1 MKRFFALLLSL
12 LMLTGCSAQ
21 GDAADQGDSNAQPAG
36 TPESAVSPAGF
47 DVSILDLEFSNR
59 ELSGEW
65 DEDEEVA
72 IRANGSTV
80 EIDGSG
86 AAFKDGM
93 LTISKEGV
101 YVITGTLTDVCVY
114 INVTKQEKVQLV
126 LKDAELTNST
136 GPAIAIEEAD
146 KVFITVPEGAKA
158 AISDGKNYKGKAVT
172 EDWDGVIFS
181 RADLCLNG
189 QGEMTITGAY
199 KHGVVSKDDLVITGL
214 TLTVNAESTA
224 LDGKDCVKANGATI
238 TVNAGKNGIRSDN
251 DEDADRG
258 FVYLKEC
265 AITVDAGKDAVEA
278 ENAIITEDTILNILS
293 GGGQSQAVRYAAE
306 GSWKGLKA
314 GDIRLTGGSCFI
326 DARDD
331 AIHANRSIT
340 ITSGSFI
347 LASGDDG
354 VHADK
359 ELTIMDGDI
368 RITGSYEGL
377 EASKLTIAGGL
388 VDVTASDDGLNAA
401 GDTEETTAAAG
412 NRRSRGMMM
421 SNGVGEIFIT
431 GGVILVNSTG
441 DGIDSNRDI
450 NVSGGVTLVS
460 GPVSSG
466 NAAFD
471 YDGTATVTGGIL
483 IAAGP
488 NGMAQN
494 FTEAQNQGAI
504 LATFS
509 RQPGGRSIALV
520 DSEGVIIA
528 AFTPQNAYQSVVIT
542 APGVQENRK
551 YTLVAGADL
560 SHADEHGFAQ
570 GGEVRGGNSVA
581 SIQMTSAIYGG
592 GFGGPGGGNPGG
604 GPGRGPGRGW

>member
-1 MKRFFALLLSL
+1 MKRFFALLLSV

-21 GDAADQGDSNAQPAG
+21 GDATDQSGATAQPAG

-47 DVSILDLEFSNR
+47 DVSVLDLDFSNR

-72 IRANGSTV
+72 IRANGSTA

-86 AAFKDGM
+86 ASLKDGM
-93 LTISKEGV
+93 LTIDKEGV
-101 YVITGTLTDVCVY
+101 YVITGTLTDVCIY

-126 LKDAELTNST
+126 LRDAELTNST

-158 AISDGKNYKGKAVT
+158 AISDGKNYQGKAVT
-172 EDWDGVIFS
+172 EDWDGAIFS

-189 QGEMTITGAY
+189 KGEMTIAGAY

-214 TLTVNAESTA
+214 TLTVTASSTA
-224 LDGKDCVKANGATI
+224 LDGKDCVKASGAAI
-238 TVNAGKNGIRSDN
+238 TVDAGTNGIRSDN

-258 FVYLKEC
+258 FIYLKEC
-265 AITVDAGKDAVEA
+265 TITVDAGNDAVQA
-278 ENAIITEDTILNILS
+278 ENALITEDTILNILS

-340 ITSGSFI
+340 ITSGSFT

-359 ELTIMDGDI
+359 ELTILDGDI
-368 RITGSYEGL
+368 RVTGSYEGL
-377 EASKLTIAGGL
+377 EASKLTIAGGFI
-388 VDVTASDDGLNAA
+388 DVTASDDGLNAA
-401 GDTEETTAAAG
+401 RDTEETTATAG

-431 GGVILVNSTG
+431 GGTILVNSSG
-441 DGIDSNRDI
+441 DGIDSNKDI

-504 LATFS
+504 LATFN

-542 APGVQENRK
+542 APGVQENQK

-560 SHADEHGFAQ
+560 SQADEHGFAQ
-570 GGEVRGGNSVA
+570 GGEVKGGNSVA
-581 SIQMTSAIYGG
+581 SIQMTSAIYGS
-592 GFGGPGGGNPGG
+592 GFGMPGGGPGGNPGG
-604 GPGRGPGRGW
+604 GKQRRGW

>member
-21 GDAADQGDSNAQPAG
+21 GDATDQSGTTAQPAG
-36 TPESAVSPAGF
+36 TPESVVSPADF
-47 DVSILDLEFSNR
+47 DVSILDLDFSNR

-72 IRANGSTV
+72 IRANGSAA

-86 AAFKDGM
+86 ASLKDGM
-93 LTISKEGV
+93 LTIDKEGV
-101 YVITGTLTDVCVY
+101 YVITGTLTDVCIY
-114 INVTKQEKVQLV
+114 INVSKQEKVHLV
-126 LKDAELTNST
+126 LKDAELTNSA

-158 AISDGKNYKGKAVT
+158 AISDGKTYQGKSAT
-172 EDWDGVIFS
+172 EGWDGAIFS

-189 QGEMTITGAY
+189 KGEMTITGAY

-214 TLTVNAESTA
+214 TLTVTASSTA
-224 LDGKDCVKANGATI
+224 LDGKDCVKASGAAI
-238 TVNAGKNGIRSDN
+238 TVDAGTNGIRSDN

-258 FVYLKEC
+258 FIYLKEC
-265 AITVDAGKDAVEA
+265 TITVDAGNDAVQA
-278 ENAIITEDTILNILS
+278 ENALITEDTILNILS

-340 ITSGSFI
+340 ITSGSFT

-359 ELTIMDGDI
+359 ELTILDGDI

-377 EASKLTIAGGL
+377 EASKLTIAGGF

-494 FTEAQNQGAI
+494 FSEAQNQGAI

-520 DSEGVIIA
+520 DSEGSIVA
-528 AFTPQNAYQSVVIT
+528 AFTPQSAYQSVVIT
-542 APGVQENRK
+542 APGVQENQK

-581 SIQMTSAIYGG
+581 SIQMTSAIYGS
-592 GFGGPGGGNPGG
+592 GFGMPGGSPGGNPGG
-604 GPGRGPGRGW
+604 GKQRRGW